1 MIDKDV
7 RGPAPEASARLDVV
21 VALRDGLA
29 HLPTLIA
36 MLRAQNTQIDNVV
49 FVDDASTDGSAE
61 YLRAQCPVWT
71 VATTDANRGPAAA
84 RNLGAASTDAGW
96 LLFLDVDDR
105 PDPTWYSAFASAA
118 VQHARIVRRGVT
130 IVEGEGRRESLPGPG
145 LSGCFMVGSWAVE
158 RSLWDGV
165 GGYDPRYRY
174 SENTELSLRMRRTLG
189 LVIGSASPEEIILP
203 GCGLEVVQDEQA
215 RVRNARHALSRREAA
230 LRLLAEHRADLTSEE
245 LYNLCRVVFST
256 DLRTRRVD
264 RLPVDLLRLL
274 RHR

>member
-1 MIDKDV
+1 MTDETAV
-7 RGPAPEASARLDVV
+7 VATSPASSRLDVV

-36 MLRAQNTQIDNVV
+36 MLRSQNTPIDNVV
-49 FVDDASTDGSAE
+49 FVDDASTDGSAD
-61 YLRAQCPVWT
+61 YLRARCPMWT
-71 VATTDANRGPAAA
+71 VVTTDANRGPAAA

-105 PDPTWYSAFASAA
+105 PGPTWYPNFLAAA
-118 VQHARIVRRGVT
+118 VGDARIVRRGVT
-130 IVEGEGRRESLPGPG
+130 IAQGEGTRESLPGPG

-158 RSLWDGV
+158 RSLWNGV

-174 SENTELSLRMRRTLG
+174 SENTELSLRLRRTLG
-189 LVIGSASPEEIILP
+189 LVTGSASSHEVILP
-203 GCGLEVVQDEQA
+203 GCGLEVVQGEQA

-230 LRLLAEHRADLTSEE
+230 LRLLAEHQADLTNEE
-245 LYNLCRVVFST
+245 QYNLRRVIFST
-256 DLRTRRVD
+256 DLRTRRVG
-264 RLPVDLLRLL
+264 RLPADLLRLL

>member
-7 RGPAPEASARLDVV
+7 GGPAPKASARLDVV

-105 PDPTWYSAFASAA
+105 PGPTWYSAFASAA

-130 IVEGEGRRESLPGPG
+130 IVQGEGRRESLPGPG

-158 RSLWDGV
+158 RSLWNCV

-230 LRLLAEHRADLTSEE
+230 LRLLAEHRTDLTSEE
-245 LYNLCRVVFST
+245 QYNLCRVVFST

-264 RLPVDLLRLL
+264 RLPADLLRLL